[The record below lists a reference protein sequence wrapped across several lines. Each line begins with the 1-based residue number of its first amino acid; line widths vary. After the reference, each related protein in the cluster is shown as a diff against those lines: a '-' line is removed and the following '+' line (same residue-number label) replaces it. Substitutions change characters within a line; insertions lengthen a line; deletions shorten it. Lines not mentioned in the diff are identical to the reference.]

1 MIAETRNLDA
11 SFLAGLEN
19 GVCTVNLDWFIV
31 NENIK
36 FVSERLCSSEQP
48 GLWGEKGL
56 LSGTHGSGNGSK

>member
-19 GVCTVNLDWFIV
+19 GVSTVNFDGFIV

-36 FVSERLCSSEQP
+36 FVSEGVGSSEEP
-48 GLWGEKGL
+48 SLRSEEGL
-56 LSGTHGSGNGSK
+56 LSGAYGLG